1 MLGTRDNHY
10 DNMLRMYSN
19 CSLVLENLEVT
30 YTLEHHD
37 LSFLQ
42 VCPRLRLPSFPRWLL
57 ARRLLLLAA
66 LGLFLLNTALR
77 PKTVGHQCSLVESSS
92 DA

>member
-10 DNMLRMYSN
+10 ENMVRMYSN
-19 CSLVLENLEVT
+19 CSVVLDNLEVT

-42 VCPRLRLPSFPRWLL
+42 VCPQLLLPSFARWLL
-57 ARRLLLLAA
+57 
-66 LGLFLLNTALR
+66 
-77 PKTVGHQCSLVESSS
+77 V
-92 DA
+92 